1 MPRTMLFTGKRKIK
15 GTLKLKF
22 LAFLSFWLLVIPWSQ
37 VFAQGSI
44 TGTVENSDTSTPADS
59 EVTFWGF
66 LDDTDE
72 EIRTE
77 LSDGAGYQNG
87 YWWDDFQNYLTEAPG
102 NPYDYLFSNLVNGEF
117 YHLEGL
123 IPNNSYQEEN
133 IVLASASNPSKPT
146 GVKAR
151 VTSTS
156 RVVVSWNK
164 VAGITYHVYRRYTSS
179 NGSLFRLDDPS
190 GSLTNPGVSDSF
202 FVDTTVDGVSSFT
215 YMVVGEDASGN
226 YTPHSDEASANSSAP
241 IAPMLTKIS
250 PNTGPTVGGTFVII
264 KGRNFDEDGMRV
276 TIGADTATNVV
287 VISPFE
293 LTCLTPPGSA
303 GPANVRITNLASG
316 LSSLILVGGFTYYVN
331 TPPIADA
338 GPDQSGIIA
347 GTLVTL
353 DGSDSYDTDGD
364 SLGYH
369 WSQISGPSVVLSDSN
384 IVYPTFTPDTGG
396 TYYFQLYVDDA
407 IDYSQPDTVMIA
419 VENQAPVLDS
429 IGAKMVDEG
438 QTLEFRVA
446 ATDPDGDSI
455 TLTAVDVPVNASFVD
470 SGDGAGSFTFTPD
483 FTQADTYYVTFI
495 ATDTTGLSDS
505 EEVEIVVNDINRVP
519 VSDAG
524 SDQLNIDAGTLV
536 TLDGSGS
543 YDPDGDSVGY
553 HWSQVSGP
561 SVTLSDTNAVDPSFT
576 PTVKGSYEFELL
588 VDDGALVSFP
598 DTVLVSVNNQSPV
611 ADAGSDQLNIDAGT
625 LVTLDGSGSYDP
637 DGDSVGYHWSQVSG
651 PSVTLSDS
659 NAVDPSFTP
668 TIKGNYE
675 FELLVDDGAL
685 SSSPD
690 TVLVSVDNQAPV
702 LASIGS
708 RVVDEG
714 QVLEFRV
721 SATDADG
728 DSIILSAEDIPDNGS
743 FVDSG
748 NGAGSFSF
756 SPDYTQADTYY
767 VTFIASDDDLADS
780 EVVEIVVN
788 DVNHAPVL
796 DSIGSKTVMEGDTL
810 EFRIHATDV
819 NLDSIILDTLDV
831 PLNAVFVDSGNGS
844 GSFIFTPD
852 FTQADTYYVTFI
864 ATDTVGA
871 ADSEVVK
878 IVVTEFGNHAPELDS
893 IGPKTVMEV
902 DTLEFRIHATDLD
915 LDSIILSAED
925 LPTNS
930 IFVDSGNG
938 SGSFTFTP
946 DYDQA
951 EIYNVTFIA
960 WDGSLAD
967 SEIVSITVNNV
978 NREPVLDS
986 IGPRS
991 VIEGGHMAFLVT
1003 ASDPDDDS
1011 LVLSAE
1017 NVPTNAIFTD
1027 SGNGTGS
1034 FEFDPDYTQQGVYYV
1049 TFKASDLDS
1058 ADSEVVKI
1066 TVIDAGN
1073 QAPVLDSIGPKTVA
1087 EAETLKFRVHATDP
1101 DGDIPALF
1109 VRNNPANSTFVDSGN
1124 GAGTFTFAPN
1134 YEQADTYM
1142 VTFVATDGEL
1152 QDSELVEITVTETNR
1167 APVLD
1172 SIGPKM
1178 VDEGQ
1183 TLEFRTSAT
1192 DADGDS
1198 IIITADSIPDNA
1210 TFVDSGNGSGSFT
1223 FNPDYTQAGTY
1234 TVTFVAWDGTLADSE
1249 AVQITVNEVGNQAPE
1264 LDSTGPK
1271 TVMEGDTLEFRIHA
1285 TDADLDSII
1294 LDTLDVP
1301 LNAVFVDSGNG
1312 AGSFTFTPDF
1322 TQADTYYVTFIATDT
1337 LGAADSE
1344 VVEIVVNNVNQSP
1357 VLDSIGPKTVVEGD
1371 TLEFRIHATDSD
1383 LDSIILSA
1391 ENQPINSVFMD
1402 SGNGSGSFTFTPD
1415 FTQADTYYVSFIATD
1430 VGGAADSEVVEIV
1443 VTEFGNHAPELDS
1456 IGSKTV
1462 VEGNTLEFRLHAADV
1477 DLDSIILD
1485 TLDVPLNAVFVD
1497 SGNGAGSFTFT
1508 PDFTQA
1514 DTYYVTF
1521 IATDIVGEADSEVV
1535 EIAVTEFGN
1544 HAPDLDSIGPKTV
1557 VEGDTLEFRIHATDL
1572 DLDSIILSVEN
1583 PPTNSVFMDSGNGG
1597 GSFTF
1602 TPDFTQADT
1611 YYVTFIATDTVGD
1624 ADSEV
1629 VEIVVTEFGNHAPEL
1644 DSIGPKTVVEGD
1656 TLEFRLHATDLDLD
1670 SLILSAEDLPTNSV
1684 IVDSGN
1690 GAGSFTFTPDFTQ
1703 ADTYY
1708 VTFIATDI
1716 VGEADSEVVEIV
1728 VTEAGNQAPELDS
1741 IGPKTVMEG
1750 DTLEFRIHATD
1761 LDLDSIILS
1770 VVNPPTNSVFMDSG
1784 NGGGSF
1790 TFTPD
1795 FTQADTYYVTFIATD
1810 VGGAADS
1817 EVVEIVVTEFGNHS
1831 PELDS
1836 IGPQTVV
1843 EGDSLE
1849 FRIHARDSDLD
1860 SIILSAE
1867 NLPTNSVF
1875 MDSGNG
1881 SGSFTFTPDFT
1892 QADTYYVTFIATD
1905 IVGEADSEVVEIVV
1919 TEFGNHAPE
1928 LDSIGPKTVV
1938 EGNTLE
1944 FRLHATDLDLD
1955 SLILSAEDLPA
1966 NSVIVDSGNG
1976 AGSFTFTPDFTQA
1989 DTYYVTFI
1997 ATDIVGDADSEV
2009 VEIVVTEFGNHAPEL
2024 DSIGPQTVV
2033 EGDTLEFRIH
2043 ATDSDLDSII
2053 LKAENQ
2059 PTNSVFM
2066 DSGNGAGSFTFTP
2079 DFTQADTYYVTFIA
2093 TDMVGEADSEVIE
2106 IVVTEAGNQA
2116 PELDSI
2122 GPQEVVEGDTLE
2134 FRIHA
2139 TDVDG
2144 DLIILDTL
2152 DVPLNATFVDS
2163 GNGAGSFTF
2172 TPDFTQADTYYVTF
2186 IATDTVGAADSE
2198 VVEIAVTEFGNH
2210 APELDSIGP
2219 KMVMEGD
2226 TLEFRVH
2233 ATDEDLDSI
2242 ILSGEDLPTNS
2253 VIVDSGNG
2261 AGSFTFTPD
2270 STQADTYYV
2279 TFIAKD
2285 ISLADTEIVTITVV
2299 EWQNRPPVLDS
2310 IGPQAVFEGDSLIF
2324 TVTASDSDGTV
2335 PILDVSNLPDNATFE
2350 DSGNGH
2356 GLFTFYPDFYQAGIE
2371 TVTFTAID
2379 MSFPPPLSD
2388 FENVEITI
2396 VEINQPPQ
2404 IDSIGPQNVQAGTTL
2419 EIRVVGT
2426 DPTDPDGG
2434 PLYMTAVGLPE
2445 NSTFE
2450 DSGGGVAGFIF
2461 TPDYSQVGVDTITFF
2476 CTDEGIPPMSGFEE
2490 VVITVTEGANRPPV
2504 LDTIGY
2510 QIVTEA
2516 DTLQFRVHAT
2526 DPDGTIPILY
2536 TSLPLPRNAEFI
2548 DSANGAGSFTFTPDY
2563 AQSGLCEVTFYASDG
2578 DLDDYEQVIIQ
2589 VIEAGN
2595 QWPVLDSIGP
2605 QIVTEGETLIVIVS
2619 AVDPDSTIPAL
2630 DVDTLPIGAT
2640 FTDSLNG
2647 TGVFEFYPAYF
2658 QSGVYYLTFSAS
2670 DEELADSETVEIT
2683 VIEAGNQSPDL
2694 DSIGPKEVK
2703 EREWLGFPVT
2713 ASDPDSTIPTLRARD
2728 MPPSASFT
2736 DNGDGTGSF
2745 LYRPSFWE
2753 QGVYYTIFEALD
2765 SEDTTLVDAEVVE
2778 ITVIDSNQH
2787 PEVAVDPDLSVFQVD
2802 EGDSIMF
2809 LIIGTDPDSVIPSVH
2824 VGSMPENATLED
2836 SGNGIGVFVF
2846 RPDYTQGAFPPVDY
2860 SVYPYVIDGWY
2871 PEDTVWSL
2879 TRTLRVWDVPE
2890 PPVIEP
2896 MNDTSVAEGNTLNLH
2911 VVTNSIADIPALQAV
2926 NQPDN
2931 STFDDSG
2938 NGRGGFKFTPD
2949 YTQGNSVYE
2958 VSFIAQSRGLADTEM
2973 VQITVI
2979 EVGQAPVLDSIG
2991 PKSVMEGDTLEFRI
3005 HATDPDGD
3013 SIILAVLENP
3023 PNSFLVDSGNGAG
3036 SFTFTPNFFQAHTY
3050 NVSFY
3055 AWDTLWLN
3063 DMEQV
3068 EIVVLN
3074 VNRPPVLDSIEPKSV
3089 MEGETLE
3096 FRIHATDPDLDSII
3110 LDTTNVPLNA
3120 TFIDSGNGSGS
3131 FTFTPDF
3138 NQADIYYVDFIAKDT
3153 LGGEDSG
3160 EVEIV
3165 VIEAG
3170 NQPPVLDS
3178 LIDSVGVAVGDTLIL
3193 HIHATDP
3200 DGPSLTL
3207 STDILPTNSD
3217 FHDSGNG
3224 GGLFRFYPVSTQ
3236 EDSIYHVTFIVS
3248 DGLLADSQMV
3258 TMRVYSYIPGD
3269 VNGDGAVN
3277 SADIVFLIDYLF
3289 REGPSPPVLNAADP
3303 TGDCDI
3309 NSSDIVYLTDYLFK
3323 GGPSPRFG
3331 CVEKKE

>member
-1 MPRTMLFTGKRKIK
+1 MFLGLLLVRKVVEVNKTMPRTMLFTGKRKIK
-15 GTLKLKF
+15 GALKLKF
-22 LAFLSFWLLVIPWSQ
+22 LAFLSVWLLFIPWSQ

-44 TGTVENSDTSTPADS
+44 TGTVDNSDMTTPADS
-59 EVTFWGF
+59 ELTFWGF

-241 IAPMLTKIS
+241 TAPMLTNIS
-250 PNTGPTVGGTFVII
+250 PNAGPTVGGTFVII

-331 TPPIADA
+331 TPPVADA

-455 TLTAVDVPVNASFVD
+455 TLTAVDIPVNASFVD
-470 SGDGAGSFTFTPD
+470 SGDGA
-483 FTQADTYYVTFI
+483 
-495 ATDTTGLSDS
+495 
-505 EEVEIVVNDINRVP
+505 
-519 VSDAG
+519 
-524 SDQLNIDAGTLV
+524 
-536 TLDGSGS
+536 
-543 YDPDGDSVGY
+543 
-553 HWSQVSGP
+553 
-561 SVTLSDTNAVDPSFT
+561 
-576 PTVKGSYEFELL
+576 
-588 VDDGALVSFP
+588 
-598 DTVLVSVNNQSPV
+598 
-611 ADAGSDQLNIDAGT
+611 
-625 LVTLDGSGSYDP
+625 
-637 DGDSVGYHWSQVSG
+637 
-651 PSVTLSDS
+651 
-659 NAVDPSFTP
+659 
-668 TIKGNYE
+668 
-675 FELLVDDGAL
+675 
-685 SSSPD
+685 
-690 TVLVSVDNQAPV
+690 
-702 LASIGS
+702 
-708 RVVDEG
+708 
-714 QVLEFRV
+714 
-721 SATDADG
+721 
-728 DSIILSAEDIPDNGS
+728 
-743 FVDSG
+743 
-748 NGAGSFSF
+748 
-756 SPDYTQADTYY
+756 
-767 VTFIASDDDLADS
+767 
-780 EVVEIVVN
+780 
-788 DVNHAPVL
+788 
-796 DSIGSKTVMEGDTL
+796 
-810 EFRIHATDV
+810 
-819 NLDSIILDTLDV
+819 
-831 PLNAVFVDSGNGS
+831 

-864 ATDTVGA
+864 ATD
-871 ADSEVVK
+871 
-878 IVVTEFGNHAPELDS
+878 
-893 IGPKTVMEV
+893 
-902 DTLEFRIHATDLD
+902 
-915 LDSIILSAED
+915 
-925 LPTNS
+925 
-930 IFVDSGNG
+930 
-938 SGSFTFTP
+938 
-946 DYDQA
+946 
-951 EIYNVTFIA
+951 
-960 WDGSLAD
+960 
-967 SEIVSITVNNV
+967 
-978 NREPVLDS
+978 
-986 IGPRS
+986 
-991 VIEGGHMAFLVT
+991 
-1003 ASDPDDDS
+1003 
-1011 LVLSAE
+1011 
-1017 NVPTNAIFTD
+1017 
-1027 SGNGTGS
+1027 
-1034 FEFDPDYTQQGVYYV
+1034 
-1049 TFKASDLDS
+1049 
-1058 ADSEVVKI
+1058 
-1066 TVIDAGN
+1066 
-1073 QAPVLDSIGPKTVA
+1073 
-1087 EAETLKFRVHATDP
+1087 
-1101 DGDIPALF
+1101 
-1109 VRNNPANSTFVDSGN
+1109 
-1124 GAGTFTFAPN
+1124 
-1134 YEQADTYM
+1134 
-1142 VTFVATDGEL
+1142 
-1152 QDSELVEITVTETNR
+1152 
-1167 APVLD
+1167 
-1172 SIGPKM
+1172 
-1178 VDEGQ
+1178 
-1183 TLEFRTSAT
+1183 
-1192 DADGDS
+1192 
-1198 IIITADSIPDNA
+1198 
-1210 TFVDSGNGSGSFT
+1210 
-1223 FNPDYTQAGTY
+1223 
-1234 TVTFVAWDGTLADSE
+1234 
-1249 AVQITVNEVGNQAPE
+1249 
-1264 LDSTGPK
+1264 
-1271 TVMEGDTLEFRIHA
+1271 
-1285 TDADLDSII
+1285 
-1294 LDTLDVP
+1294 
-1301 LNAVFVDSGNG
+1301 
-1312 AGSFTFTPDF
+1312 
-1322 TQADTYYVTFIATDT
+1322 
-1337 LGAADSE
+1337 
-1344 VVEIVVNNVNQSP
+1344 
-1357 VLDSIGPKTVVEGD
+1357 
-1371 TLEFRIHATDSD
+1371 
-1383 LDSIILSA
+1383 
-1391 ENQPINSVFMD
+1391 
-1402 SGNGSGSFTFTPD
+1402 
-1415 FTQADTYYVSFIATD
+1415 
-1430 VGGAADSEVVEIV
+1430 
-1443 VTEFGNHAPELDS
+1443 
-1456 IGSKTV
+1456 
-1462 VEGNTLEFRLHAADV
+1462 
-1477 DLDSIILD
+1477 
-1485 TLDVPLNAVFVD
+1485 
-1497 SGNGAGSFTFT
+1497 
-1508 PDFTQA
+1508 
-1514 DTYYVTF
+1514 
-1521 IATDIVGEADSEVV
+1521 IVGE
-1535 EIAVTEFGN
+1535 
-1544 HAPDLDSIGPKTV
+1544 
-1557 VEGDTLEFRIHATDL
+1557 
-1572 DLDSIILSVEN
+1572 
-1583 PPTNSVFMDSGNGG
+1583 
-1597 GSFTF
+1597 
-1602 TPDFTQADT
+1602 
-1611 YYVTFIATDTVGD
+1611 
-1624 ADSEV
+1624 
-1629 VEIVVTEFGNHAPEL
+1629 
-1644 DSIGPKTVVEGD
+1644 
-1656 TLEFRLHATDLDLD
+1656 
-1670 SLILSAEDLPTNSV
+1670 
-1684 IVDSGN
+1684 
-1690 GAGSFTFTPDFTQ
+1690 
-1703 ADTYY
+1703 
-1708 VTFIATDI
+1708 
-1716 VGEADSEVVEIV
+1716 
-1728 VTEAGNQAPELDS
+1728 
-1741 IGPKTVMEG
+1741 
-1750 DTLEFRIHATD
+1750 
-1761 LDLDSIILS
+1761 
-1770 VVNPPTNSVFMDSG
+1770 
-1784 NGGGSF
+1784 
-1790 TFTPD
+1790 
-1795 FTQADTYYVTFIATD
+1795 
-1810 VGGAADS
+1810 
-1817 EVVEIVVTEFGNHS
+1817 
-1831 PELDS
+1831 
-1836 IGPQTVV
+1836 
-1843 EGDSLE
+1843 
-1849 FRIHARDSDLD
+1849 
-1860 SIILSAE
+1860 
-1867 NLPTNSVF
+1867 
-1875 MDSGNG
+1875 
-1881 SGSFTFTPDFT
+1881 
-1892 QADTYYVTFIATD
+1892 
-1905 IVGEADSEVVEIVV
+1905 
-1919 TEFGNHAPE
+1919 
-1928 LDSIGPKTVV
+1928 
-1938 EGNTLE
+1938 
-1944 FRLHATDLDLD
+1944 
-1955 SLILSAEDLPA
+1955 
-1966 NSVIVDSGNG
+1966 
-1976 AGSFTFTPDFTQA
+1976 
-1989 DTYYVTFI
+1989 
-1997 ATDIVGDADSEV
+1997 ADSEV

-2093 TDMVGEADSEVIE
+2093 TDMVGEADSEEVE
-2106 IVVTEAGNQA
+2106 IVVVEAGNQA

-2122 GPQEVVEGDTLE
+2122 GPKTVMEGDALE

-2144 DLIILDTL
+2144 DSIILDTL
-2152 DVPLNATFVDS
+2152 DVPLNAVFVDS

-2219 KMVMEGD
+2219 KTVMEGD

-2233 ATDEDLDSI
+2233 ATDVDGDSI
-2242 ILSGEDLPTNS
+2242 TLDTLDVPLNATFI
-2253 VIVDSGNG
+2253 DSGNG

-2279 TFIAKD
+2279 TFIARD
-2285 ISLADTEIVTITVV
+2285 TSLADSEIVTITVA
-2299 EWQNRPPVLDS
+2299 EWQNQPPVLDS
-2310 IGPQAVFEGDSLIF
+2310 IGPKTVWEGDSLKF
-2324 TVTASDSDGTV
+2324 VVTASDPDGTIPV
-2335 PILDVSNLPDNATFE
+2335 LSAGNLPANATFR

-2356 GLFTFYPDFYQAGIE
+2356 GLFRFKPTFYQAGVC
-2371 TVTFTAID
+2371 TVRFTATD
-2379 MSFPPPLSD
+2379 TSFTPPLTD
-2388 FENVEITI
+2388 FERVVITI
-2396 VEINQPPQ
+2396 VEVNQPPV
-2404 IDSIGPQNVQAGTTL
+2404 IDSIGPKNVPAGDTL
-2419 EIRVVGT
+2419 NIRVVAT

-2434 PLYMTAVGLPE
+2434 PLDMNAMALPE
-2445 NSTFE
+2445 NSSFQ
-2450 DSGGGVAGFIF
+2450 DSGGGVGGFTY
-2461 TPDYSQVGVDTITFF
+2461 TPDYSQVGVDTVIFL
-2476 CTDEGIPPMSGFEE
+2476 CTDEGTPPMTDFEV

-2510 QIVTEA
+2510 RIVTEA

-2548 DSANGAGSFTFTPDY
+2548 DSANGAGSFTFIPDY

-2578 DLDDYEQVIIQ
+2578 DLQDYEQVIIQ

-2595 QWPVLDSIGP
+2595 QWPILDSIGP
-2605 QIVTEGETLIVIVS
+2605 QSVTEGETLIVIVS
-2619 AVDPDSTIPAL
+2619 AADPDSTIPAL

-2694 DSIGPKEVK
+2694 DSIGPKEVR

-2745 LYRPSFWE
+2745 FYRPSFWE

-2802 EGDSIMF
+2802 EGDSVMF

-2860 SVYPYVIDGWY
+2860 AVYPYVVDGWY
-2871 PEDTVWSL
+2871 PEDTIWSL

-2896 MNDTSVAEGNTLNLH
+2896 MNDTSVAEGNTLRLH

-2926 NQPDN
+2926 NLPYN
-2931 STFDDSG
+2931 STFVDSG
-2938 NGRGGFKFTPD
+2938 NGRGGFRFTPS
-2949 YTQGNSVYE
+2949 YIQGDSTYL
-2958 VSFIAQSRGLADTEM
+2958 VSFIARSRGLADTEM
-2973 VQITVI
+2973 VQIAVI
-2979 EVGQAPVLDSIG
+2979 EVGQPPVLDSIG

-3005 HATDPDGD
+3005 HAADPDGD
-3013 SIILAVLENP
+3013 SIILAVLDNP

-3096 FRIHATDPDLDSII
+3096 FRIHATDSDLDSII
-3110 LDTTNVPLNA
+3110 LDTANVPLNA

-3138 NQADIYYVDFIAKDT
+3138 NQADIYYVDFIARDT

-3224 GGLFRFYPVSTQ
+3224 GGLFRFYPGSTQ

-3248 DGLLADSQMV
+3248 DGLSADSQMV

-3269 VNGDGAVN
+3269 ANGDRDVN
-3277 SADIVFLIDYLF
+3277 SADVVFLINYLF
-3289 REGPSPPVLNAADP
+3289 KEGPLPPVINAADAS
-3303 TGDCDI
+3303 GDCAI
-3309 NSSDIVYLTDYLFK
+3309 NSSDIVYLIDYLFK
-3323 GGPSPRFG
+3323 GGPSPRYG
-3331 CVEKKE
+3331 CVERKE